1 MNRKLKRA
9 ALIIN
14 QHIYWILWIKKDYVT
29 LKTGI
34 KADENSDL
42 NH

>member
-14 QHIYWILWIKKDYVT
+14 QHIGMISEGLCDAEDWCK
-29 LKTGI
+29 G
-34 KADENSDL
+34 
-42 NH
+42 

>member
-1 MNRKLKRA
+1 MNRKLQRA

-14 QHIYWILWIKKDYVT
+14 QHIYLIMWIIQDSSV
-29 LKTGI
+29 
-34 KADENSDL
+34 KADENSDF

>member
-1 MNRKLKRA
+1 MNRKLKRT

-14 QHIYWILWIKKDYVT
+14 KNDCVT
-29 LKTGI
+29 LKTGK

-42 NH
+42 HH